1 MFGFGRKEDKA
12 PEKRLADLQRK
23 KDWAGV
29 SRTYYE
35 LGVAAMDAG
44 DLHKAQWWLQRADTI
59 YSADDNIYEKV
70 GEKLTDDCSDRI
82 GRLEDEDG
90 LSGQNIP
97 SVVDLIVF
105 EKYRR
110 KKIAA
115 MLLDAAENIAKQHCN
130 KIYLDVCL
138 NNDYGPAQR
147 FYIKRGYIP
156 DGKGVYY
163 KEKVCETDA
172 VCRNDDELTLCLA
185 KEL

>member
-1 MFGFGRKEDKA
+1 MFGFGKKEDKA

-35 LGVAAMDAG
+35 PGVAAMDAG
-44 DLHKAQWWLQRADTI
+44 DLHKARRWLQRADAI
-59 YSADDNIYEKV
+59 YSADDNIYDKV
-70 GEKLTDDCSDRI
+70 GEKLMDDCSDRI

-90 LSGQNIP
+90 LAGPNIP
-97 SVVDLIVF
+97 GVADLIVF

-130 KIYLDVCL
+130 KIYQDVCL
-138 NNDYGPAQR
+138 NNDYGPARR

>member
-1 MFGFGRKEDKA
+1 MIFVFGFGRKEDKA

-82 GRLEDEDG
+82 GRLEDE
-90 LSGQNIP
+90 
-97 SVVDLIVF
+97 
-105 EKYRR
+105 
-110 KKIAA
+110 
-115 MLLDAAENIAKQHCN
+115 
-130 KIYLDVCL
+130 
-138 NNDYGPAQR
+138 
-147 FYIKRGYIP
+147 
-156 DGKGVYY
+156 
-163 KEKVCETDA
+163 
-172 VCRNDDELTLCLA
+172 LTLWLA